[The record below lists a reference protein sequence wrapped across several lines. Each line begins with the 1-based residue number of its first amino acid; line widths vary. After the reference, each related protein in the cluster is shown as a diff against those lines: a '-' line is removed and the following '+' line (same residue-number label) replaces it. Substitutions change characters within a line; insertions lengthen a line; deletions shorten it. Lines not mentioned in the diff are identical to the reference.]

1 MPNKSELDRADRSW
15 GWLLFAHAKVL
26 NALEADLLEQHDL
39 PLIWFDLLNR
49 LREAP
54 DHRMRMND
62 LKDASLFTNSGITRL
77 IDRIEAA
84 GFVTRVRSSQDRRGV
99 FVAITSSGNDKINQV
114 WPDHVASVWKHY
126 GQHLNADDM
135 EAIETASRSILTDTD
150 VPTAVP
156 EV

>member
-1 MPNKSELDRADRSW
+1 MPNKSELDRADQSW

-54 DHRMRMND
+54 DQRMRMND

-84 GFVTRVRSSQDRRGV
+84 GFVTRIRSSQDRRGV
-99 FVAITSSGNDKINQV
+99 YVAITRAGNDKINQV

-126 GQHLNADDM
+126 GQYLDADDTD
-135 EAIETASRSILTDTD
+135 AIETASRKILADTD

-156 EV
+156 EA